1 MKNWTGLPPVDAEGG
16 LYRERAVELKHTA
29 LLSVDMQNMECG
41 APLRR
46 KLLQS
51 KAPDPRK
58 RYFFDRVEHV
68 VIPNQR
74 RLLAAARR
82 LGIEVIYTTIESLTR
97 DGRDRS
103 MDHKISRIHA
113 PRGSWEGKVIDE
125 VAPKGDEIVIP
136 KTASGIFN
144 STNIEYVLRNL
155 DIRYLVVFGVLTEQ
169 CVESTIRDACDRGF
183 MVTEIEDCCATYS
196 QENHDASVRAMVGHY
211 CRGRSTDAMIA
222 EFEAL
227 ARRGKP
233 AKPARAKK
241 NGARPPA
248 TRRASASA
256 AA

>member
-1 MKNWTGLPPVDAEGG
+1 MTKETGLPPIDAEGG

-29 LLSVDMQNMECG
+29 LLSVDMQNMEC
-41 APLRR
+41 AAALRR
-46 KLLQS
+46 KALQG
-51 KAPDPRK
+51 KAADARK
-58 RYFFDRVEHV
+58 RYFFDRIERV

-103 MDHKISRIHA
+103 LDHKISRIHA
-113 PRGSWEGKVIDE
+113 ARGSWDGKVIDE
-125 VAPKGDEIVIP
+125 VAPKGDEIIIP

-155 DIRYLVVFGVLTEQ
+155 DVRYLVVFGILTEQ
-169 CVESTIRDACDRGF
+169 CVESTVRDACDRGF
-183 MVTEIEDCCATYS
+183 MVTELEDCCATYS

-211 CRGRSTDAMIA
+211 CRGRTTDAMIA
-222 EFEAL
+222 ELEEL
-227 ARRGKP
+227 ARAGKSTRP
-233 AKPARAKK
+233 AKAKK

-248 TRRASASA
+248 ARRASASA
-256 AA
+256 AV